1 MLDIIY
7 IYVLNLFEDIY
18 IFKKKLYNLIEIKNK
33 NYIILYYNRYIKTKF
48 ERVNIC
54 LVVSNL
60 FLK

>member
-33 NYIILYYNRYIKTKF
+33 IYIIIDILRQT
-48 ERVNIC
+48 
-54 LVVSNL
+54 
-60 FLK
+60 LKG